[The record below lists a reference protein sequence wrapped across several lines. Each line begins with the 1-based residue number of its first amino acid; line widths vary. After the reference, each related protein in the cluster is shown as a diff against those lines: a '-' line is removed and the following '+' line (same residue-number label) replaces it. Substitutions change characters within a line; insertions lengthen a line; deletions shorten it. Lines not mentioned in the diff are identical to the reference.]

1 MSQQHIV
8 DIITEIKRL
17 WNQYDENK
25 AFRKEFQYR
34 QRIKELA
41 IKKLQESIKKDQE
54 AIDFLIKESVKIT
67 DQIRD
72 RPKVDDQNE

>member
-25 AFRKEFQYR
+25 AFRKELQYR
-34 QRIKELA
+34 QRIKEVA
-41 IKKLQESIKKDQE
+41 IKKLQESIKKDQKV
-54 AIDFLIKESVKIT
+54 IDFLIIESVKIT
-67 DQIRD
+67 DQIHEICD
-72 RPKVDDQNE
+72 GTED